1 MGYLEY
7 NLLLGLG
14 SRSFLSWDFYLKG
27 SKHLVM
33 IFCILSHRCSDFPMI
48 SASGMVFVIRIF
60 F

>member
-1 MGYLEY
+1 MEF

-27 SKHLVM
+27 SEHLVM
-33 IFCILSHRCSDFPMI
+33 IFCILSHSCSDFPMI
-48 SASGMVFVIRIF
+48 SAFGMFFFFIRIF